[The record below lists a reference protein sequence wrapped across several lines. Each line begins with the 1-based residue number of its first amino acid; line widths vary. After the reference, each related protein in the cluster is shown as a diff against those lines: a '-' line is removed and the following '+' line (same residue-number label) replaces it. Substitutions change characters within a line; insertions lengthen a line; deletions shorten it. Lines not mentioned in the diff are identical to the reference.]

1 MVLCS
6 RIPDPEIP
14 LLPFLKRT
22 SVGHWLNLN
31 VDKSAKGSM
40 LMAFPD
46 FDHCSVITYE
56 SIVFRKL
63 HAELGR
69 GRGASCLQ
77 LTLVDGG
84 GKEDM
89 IMERM

>member
-1 MVLCS
+1 
-6 RIPDPEIP
+6 
-14 LLPFLKRT
+14 
-22 SVGHWLNLN
+22 
-31 VDKSAKGSM
+31 
-40 LMAFPD
+40 MAFPD

-56 SIVFRKL
+56 SVVFRKL

-89 IMERM
+89 IKLMERT